1 MFWTFL
7 LDHAM
12 RQVSPLPEETDLPP
26 WIREK
31 RLGDWHLAGSIGKGN
46 FGEVFLAENASG
58 EKKALKV
65 FAPEAADRRA
75 FDLEYDGMEVAR
87 MVAEHP
93 NLVPVESV
101 GRTDYC
107 IYYTM
112 PLADA
117 LCEEPYVPH
126 TLYNRMVKNDLSEAE
141 LLEVAAAVLEAL
153 AFLHAKGLVHRDVKP
168 DNILKVDGV
177 WRLGDPGLVT
187 SRRPARFAG
196 TPGFYPEKK
205 HFRADA
211 GSDLYALGKTLYC
224 AATGMK
230 PENYPLVP
238 EHYDYSRYPALRRLY
253 RNAVEGKYKTANE
266 MRKDVEDAC

>member
-1 MFWTFL
+1 MFWIFL
-7 LDHAM
+7 LNHAM
-12 RQVSPLPEETDLPP
+12 RQVSPLPEGTALPP

-31 RLGDWHLAGSIGKGN
+31 RLDDWRLAGSIGKGT
-46 FGEVFLAENASG
+46 FGEVFLAEDASG
-58 EKKALKV
+58 NRNALKV
-65 FAPEAADRRA
+65 FTPEAADRRA
-75 FDLEYDGMEVAR
+75 FDLEYDGMEAVR

-93 NLVPVESV
+93 NLVPIESV

-126 TLYNRMVKNDLSEAE
+126 TLYNRMVKNDLTEAE
-141 LLEVAAAVLEAL
+141 LLELAESVLEAL
-153 AFLHAKGLVHRDVKP
+153 AFLHTKGLVHRDVKP
-168 DNILKVDGV
+168 DNSLKVGGV

-187 SRRPARFAG
+187 FRRPARFAG

-205 HFRADA
+205 HFRADT

-224 AATGMK
+224 ATTGMK

-238 EHYDYSRYPALRRLY
+238 DHYDYSRYPALRRIY
-253 RNAVEGKYKTANE
+253 RRAVEGKYKNANE
-266 MRKDVEDAC
+266 MKEDMKNMY

>member
-7 LDHAM
+7 LDYAM
-12 RQVSPLPEETDLPP
+12 RQVSPLPKGAELPP
-26 WIREK
+26 WIKER
-31 RLGDWHLAGSIGKGN
+31 RLGEWRLAGSIGNGA
-46 FGEVFLAENASG
+46 FGEVFLAETPDG
-58 EKKALKV
+58 QRKAVKV
-65 FAPEAADRRA
+65 FLPQKTDRRA
-75 FDLEYDGMEVAR
+75 FDLEFDGMEAAR
-87 MVAEHP
+87 MMAAHP
-93 NLVPVESV
+93 ALVPVESV
-101 GRTDYC
+101 GRTAYC

-126 TLYNRMVKNDLSEAE
+126 TLHNRMVKNDLAEAE
-141 LLEVAAAVLEAL
+141 MLELAASVLEAL

-168 DNILKVDGV
+168 DNILKADGV
-177 WRLGDPGLVT
+177 WHLGDPGLVT
-187 SRRPARFAG
+187 GRRPARFAG

-205 HFRADA
+205 NFRADA

-238 EHYDYSRYPALRRLY
+238 EHYDYSRYSALRRIY